1 MFYGRG
7 AGQMPTASAVWSDIL
22 ETARRIAHGI
32 PALAL
37 DLPAAGGGSL
47 PLLPMEDTRC
57 GYYLRVTAQDRP
69 GVLSRVTGV
78 LGEHGISIAS
88 MIQKGRATEA
98 VPIVMMTHEA
108 VERDVRAALARIN
121 GLPVVALPTALIRVE
136 GGPA

>member
-7 AGQMPTASAVWSDIL
+7 AGQLPTASAVWSDII
-22 ETARRIAHGI
+22 ESARRIAHGI

-37 DLPAAGGGSL
+37 DLPSEGISAL
-47 PLLPMEDTRC
+47 PLLPIDDVRC
-57 GYYLRVTAQDRP
+57 SYYLRVTAQDRP

-108 VERDVRAALARIN
+108 AERDVRAALARIN
-121 GLPVVALPTALIRVE
+121 RLPVVALPTALIRVE